1 MFKLINNNTYLLLNF
16 IYFMTTTWIIIG
28 AIAGILLV
36 WKFLAIRRGIIKRK
50 IQKVNLSKEEE
61 RELWIL
67 ANVCWE
73 RAKEEGVRLPEKNLV
88 VCRLESDPYTW
99 IIVKLGIKDKE
110 LFRTR
115 MSLQDVAN
123 ARLEVEKSKE
133 EDD

>member
-1 MFKLINNNTYLLLNF
+1 
-16 IYFMTTTWIIIG
+16 MTTTWIIIG